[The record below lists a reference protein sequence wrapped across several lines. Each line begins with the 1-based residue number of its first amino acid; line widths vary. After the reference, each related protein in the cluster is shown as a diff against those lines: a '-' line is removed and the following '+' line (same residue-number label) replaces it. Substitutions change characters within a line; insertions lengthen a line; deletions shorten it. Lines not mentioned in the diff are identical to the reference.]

1 MRKLPIALVV
11 FCACATAA
19 SPPPIAIRNAKIV
32 TISGSTLNRGT
43 VILRNGLIQAVGE
56 NAQIPPDAAVIE
68 GEGLTVYPGLIDG
81 LSTWGMPT
89 AAATAGGRG
98 AGAAQATP
106 MPAQTQGQTAAR
118 VARGPEDRP
127 QTTSWIKAA
136 DEIQPTDR
144 RFDAARGAGFTTAVT
159 FPTRGIFAGQ
169 GSVINLNPEGRLAEM
184 VISPAVG
191 QHIALGSGMGM
202 GGGGGYPGSL
212 MGIIAYIRQIYLDAD
227 NYTQAKAAYAKEPLG
242 VKRPDYDRALEGV
255 LESKRILLPASSL
268 VEIDR
273 MIRFAAELKQ
283 PVLLYGIREG
293 FRPESIALL
302 KKAGAPVLV
311 SMKWPEAPREPDPD
325 EPELFRTLE
334 NRTKAPSV
342 PAELKKA
349 GIPFALY
356 SDGIEQARDL
366 QRAVKKAIDAGLAR
380 EDAIRALTL
389 SPAEIYG
396 VADRL
401 GSIQQGKIANLVV
414 TRGDL
419 FDDRTRVE
427 MVFVDGVKFTPPAE
441 AAPQGGRGQTGG
453 PGGER

>member
-1 MRKLPIALVV
+1 MRPISIALVLL
-11 FCACATAA
+11 CACATAA
-19 SPPPIAIRNAKIV
+19 SPPPVAIRNARIV

-43 VILRNGLIQAVGE
+43 VILRNGLIEAVGE
-56 NAQIPPDAAVIE
+56 NAAIPPDAAVVE
-68 GEGLTVYPGLIDG
+68 GEGLTVYPGLIDA
-81 LSTWGMPT
+81 LSTWGIPS
-89 AAATAGGRG
+89 AAATTGGRG
-98 AGAAQATP
+98 TGATQAAPTQAQGR
-106 MPAQTQGQTAAR
+106 QTSAAPI
-118 VARGPEDRP
+118 ARGPEDRP
-127 QTTSWIKAA
+127 QTTSWVKAA
-136 DEIQPTDR
+136 DEIQLTDR
-144 RFDAARGAGFTTAVT
+144 RFEIARNAGFTTAVT

-169 GSVINLNPEGRLAEM
+169 GSVINLNTEGRIAEM
-184 VISPAVG
+184 VIDPSVG
-191 QHIALGSGMGM
+191 QYISLGGGRGGM
-202 GGGGGYPGSL
+202 GGGFPGSL

-227 NYTQAKAAYAKEPLG
+227 NYTQAKAAYAKEPRG

-255 LESKRILLPASSL
+255 LESNRILLPAATL

-283 PVLLYGIREG
+283 PALLYGLREG

-302 KKAGAPVLV
+302 KNAGARVLV
-311 SMKWPEAPREPDPD
+311 SLRWPEPPRDPDPD
-325 EPELFRTLE
+325 STETFRTLE
-334 NRTKAPSV
+334 DRAKAPSA

-356 SDGIEQARDL
+356 SDGIDQARDL

-380 EDAIRALTL
+380 EDAVRALTL

-419 FDDRTRVE
+419 FEDRTRVE
-427 MVFVDGVKFTPPAE
+427 MVFVDGVKYVPAPE
-441 AAPQGGRGQTGG
+441 SAPQGGRGQTAT